1 MWIAAF
7 LERAPCSTLACIGA
21 AALLVEGYAF
31 CLGRRLAGR
40 IQVAARLDCRNC
52 GDKARCIWW
61 ARRLLALRWPGAR
74 LEIQGADREEIKQA
88 QILCAGGGSFG
99 EHSQTA
105 GTGNGGRDRGNADL

>member
-1 MWIAAF
+1 MDVDCGFFGESA
-7 LERAPCSTLACIGA
+7 LLTLACIGA

-40 IQVAARLDCRNC
+40 IQVA
-52 GDKARCIWW
+52 
-61 ARRLLALRWPGAR
+61 AR